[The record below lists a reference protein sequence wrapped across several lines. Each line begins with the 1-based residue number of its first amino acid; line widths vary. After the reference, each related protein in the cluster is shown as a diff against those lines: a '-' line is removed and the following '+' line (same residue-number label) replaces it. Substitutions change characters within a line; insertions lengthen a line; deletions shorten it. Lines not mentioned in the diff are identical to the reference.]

1 MSEVSTNLAFPIRP
15 AFHSEILAMTACIN
29 KENPPA
35 PRGAQLWRER
45 LDLLLESTGDGVFGV
60 DMEGNCIFINR
71 AAADMIGYSQEEA
84 LHQNMHRL
92 IHHSHDDGSLY
103 PVEDCPIFHAFSH
116 GLPCHIEDEV
126 LWRKDGT
133 SFQAEYTSH
142 PIVERIGDGEAIL
155 GAVATIKDISERKR
169 AEHLLKQANDELERR
184 VAERTGELTK
194 ALADLRELAAYMET
208 MRETERTRIAR
219 EIHDELGSLLVALKM
234 DVNWLEKRVADRPPL
249 AHKCEGMG
257 ELIDIA
263 VDNVGR
269 IITDLRP
276 SILDHRGLWAALAWQ
291 VQEFLKSAEMVSDI
305 QIHIAAGVGH
315 PERAQ
320 ATAVFRI
327 FQEML
332 SNVARHARADTV
344 SIRLLV
350 DVPPEPVLFIEVR
363 DDGVGATHEEL
374 NSPQSY
380 GVVGMRER
388 AGYFGGRLTI
398 DGLPGQG
405 TCVKLIMPLII
416 ETRQETP

>member
-1 MSEVSTNLAFPIRP
+1 MAI
-15 AFHSEILAMTACIN
+15 TATSSSQ
-29 KENPPA
+29 A

-45 LDLLLESTGDGVFGV
+45 LDLLLESTGEGVFGV

-71 AAADMIGYSQEEA
+71 AAAEMIGWAQEEA
-84 LHQNMHRL
+84 LHRNMHLL
-92 IHHSHDDGSLY
+92 IHHSHHDGSCY
-103 PVEDCPIFHAFSH
+103 PVEHCPIFHAFSH

-142 PIVERIGDGEAIL
+142 PIVERHADGETIL

-169 AEHLLKQANDELERR
+169 AERLLKQTNDELERR
-184 VAERTGELTK
+184 VAERTRELTR
-194 ALADLRELAAYMET
+194 AMADLRELAAYMET

-234 DVNWLEKRVADRPPL
+234 DVNWLEKRMDDRPAL
-249 AHKCEGMG
+249 AHKCHGMG

-291 VQEFLKSAEMVSDI
+291 VQEFLKSAEMVSDV
-305 QIHIAAGVGH
+305 QMHVAAGVGH

-332 SNVARHARADTV
+332 SNVARHARAESV

-350 DVPPEPVLFIEVR
+350 DAPPEPVLFIEVR
-363 DDGVGATHEEL
+363 DDGVGATREEL

-388 AGYFGGRLTI
+388 AGYFGGKLTI

-405 TCVKLIMPLII
+405 TCVRLVMPLAID
-416 ETRQETP
+416 TETP